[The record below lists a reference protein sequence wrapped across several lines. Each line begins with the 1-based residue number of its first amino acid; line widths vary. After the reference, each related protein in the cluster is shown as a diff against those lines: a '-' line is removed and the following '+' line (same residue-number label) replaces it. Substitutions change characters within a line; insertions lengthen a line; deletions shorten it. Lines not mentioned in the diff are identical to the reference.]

1 MKTFSEKVREARAAL
16 MLNQQQLADLVGV
29 SKRSIA
35 SYETAGIKPRGNVI
49 KKLASALQVSL
60 DYLLD
65 DEITE
70 PKYGIEKAGFIED
83 AHEKFGS
90 RAAKEMDVLLEQN
103 TALFAGG
110 VLDQQAKDAFF
121 EAVMKAYL
129 TCKEEARNTYGH
141 RKQD

>member
-35 SYETAGIKPRGNVI
+35 SYETADIKPRGNVI
-49 KKLASALQVSL
+49 KKLAGALQVSL

-65 DEITE
+65 DEITD

-90 RAAKEMDVLLEQN
+90 RAAKEMDALLEQN

-110 VLDQQAKDAFF
+110 ALDQQAKDAFF

-129 TCKEEARNTYGH
+129 TCKEEARKTYGH
-141 RKQD
+141 KKQD